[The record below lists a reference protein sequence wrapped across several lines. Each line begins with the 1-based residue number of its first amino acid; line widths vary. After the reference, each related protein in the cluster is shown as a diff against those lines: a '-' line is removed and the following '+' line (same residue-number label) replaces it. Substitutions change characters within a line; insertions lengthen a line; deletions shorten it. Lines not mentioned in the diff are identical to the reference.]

1 MAGRITD
8 AERSNRLIVAVESRV
23 LQGYRV
29 ESQTDFQAVL
39 VRGRRVNHIL
49 HLFLSIFTCGLWIIV
64 WLALGLFGG
73 EKRDV
78 VRVDE
83 RGVVYTRQQSW
94 TGPHDHAKSNTLTL
108 SGAAPPQPEERLD
121 GKGLTLG
128 EKAWQRLPMM
138 RCCML
143 VY

>member
-8 AERSNRLIVAVESRV
+8 AERRDRLMVAVESRV

-49 HLFLSIFTCGLWIIV
+49 HLLLSIFTCGLWIIV

-83 RGVVYTRQQSW
+83 QGGIYMRQQSW
-94 TGPHDHAKSNTLTL
+94 T
-108 SGAAPPQPEERLD
+108 
-121 GKGLTLG
+121 
-128 EKAWQRLPMM
+128 
-138 RCCML
+138 
-143 VY
+143 